1 MRARRRGAAPA
12 LAAGLALVLS
22 ATSLRGESLTYVL
35 TPKFDAGV
43 LDVEI
48 DWQTEGR
55 THSVLGIPERVGP
68 VQNVPGLLRNVL
80 IDGAKSRREG
90 ALWTLEHRAGA
101 SIHCRYQVAPPAKAF
116 EQWNYTHLPITTATI
131 FHGLGGAFLL
141 TPQRASG
148 MPAEYE
154 TVLRWQLPA
163 GQTAVCSWGPGR
175 TIGQR
180 IRVEDLR
187 TAVYLAGKLKT
198 QRVEADGRRI
208 TVAAAGDVGFSAEE
222 FAELSNAIIG
232 AQCDFMHERAFPEF
246 VVTAIAAGPPL
257 KPGESRLA
265 GTGLHNSFAMW
276 IAPGSKLNDAV
287 EHLFAHEL
295 FHYWNGRMLPSAEPE
310 RLQYWFVEGL
320 TDYYALRILRES
332 GRWDVATY
340 AKWINRHLRAYA
352 LNPAQNATNE
362 QIEREYWEQ
371 RDTVGEVAY
380 QRGLLLGLRWHK
392 LASDRKVPG
401 GLDKL
406 LLALVERGRRG
417 GFELTNAGVR
427 QAGNELLGSWFGP
440 EFDRFVTR
448 AETLDVPPDALA
460 PELTGRRRVVHAF
473 ELGFDRARSL
483 KDKQV
488 RGLVKGGVADR
499 AGVREKDELVGWRIP
514 PDADSEV
521 VLQIRRGAETVTIT
535 YAPRG
540 AERVALEFVPA
551 GGAAPDRAATDA
563 DASGGRP

>member
-1 MRARRRGAAPA
+1 MRAHRRSAAAA
-12 LAAGLALVLS
+12 LVLVLS
-22 ATSLRGESLTYVL
+22 AAAARGESLTYVL
-35 TPKFDAGV
+35 TPRFDSGV
-43 LDVEI
+43 LEVEI
-48 DWQTEGR
+48 NWQTEGR
-55 THSVLGIPERVGP
+55 THSVLGISERVGP

-90 ALWTLEHRAGA
+90 ALWTLEHRSGA
-101 SIHCRYQVAPPAKAF
+101 SVHCRYQVAPPAKAF
-116 EQWNYTHLPITTATI
+116 EQWSYTHLPITTTTF

-163 GQTAVCSWGPGR
+163 GQSAVCSWGPGR

-198 QRVEADGRRI
+198 QRVETDGLRV
-208 TVAAAGDVGFSAEE
+208 TVATAGDVGFSAEE
-222 FAELSNAIIG
+222 FAELSSEIIS
-232 AQCDFMHERAFPEF
+232 AECHFMRERAFPEF

-257 KPGESRLA
+257 KSGESRLA
-265 GTGLHNSFAMW
+265 GTGLRNSFAMW

-295 FHYWNGRMLPSAEPE
+295 FHYWNGRTLPAAEPE

-332 GRWDVATY
+332 GRWDAATY
-340 AKWINRHLRAYA
+340 AKWVNRHLRAYA
-352 LNPAQNATNE
+352 LNPAQNASNE

-392 LASDRKVPG
+392 LARDRNVPG
-401 GLDKL
+401 GLDRL
-406 LLALVERGRRG
+406 LLALVERGRSG

-427 QAGNELLGSWFGP
+427 QAGNELLGSWFGS
-440 EFDRFVTR
+440 EFDRFVAR
-448 AETLDVPPDALA
+448 AETIELPPDALA
-460 PELTGRRRVVHAF
+460 PELAGRRRVVHAF
-473 ELGFDRARSL
+473 ELGFDRDRSL
-483 KDKQV
+483 KDKRV
-488 RGLVKGGVADR
+488 RGLVKGGVAER

-514 PDADSEV
+514 ADADSDV
-521 VLQIRRGAETVTIT
+521 VLQVKRGTETTTIT

-540 AERVALEFVPA
+540 EEHVALEFVPA
-551 GGAAPDRAATDA
+551 AGAGADREATDA
-563 DASGGRP
+563 GAKAGSP